1 MPVGAPLSDSDSP
14 GAAAAFGPT
23 RWSVVLAAGRSES
36 THARDALE
44 QLCRAYWYP
53 LYAFVRRQGYSPTDA
68 QDLTQEFFARLIEK
82 HYLGSVDQAK
92 GKFRSF
98 LLAALK
104 HFLANE
110 YHKAVAQKRGGHA
123 VFLSL
128 DVASAEITYAAEAAD
143 GARPDK
149 LYERRWALTLLERVL
164 ARIRAEYREA
174 GRVKLF
180 EALKP
185 ALTGERGSR
194 GYAEI
199 AQALGMSEAAVKVG
213 VHRLRQRFRQLL
225 RQEIGHTVA
234 TQSEVDEELRALFA
248 TFAG

>member
-1 MPVGAPLSDSDSP
+1 MPVGEPLSESTGS
-14 GAAAAFGPT
+14 AAVGFGPT
-23 RWSVVLAAGRSES
+23 RWSVVLAAGRSQS

-53 LYAFVRRQGYSPTDA
+53 LYAFVRRQGYGPDDA

-82 HYLGSVDQAK
+82 HYLQSVDQAK

-110 YHKAVAQKRGGHA
+110 YYKATAQKRGGRA
-123 VFLSL
+123 SIVSL
-128 DVASAEITYAAEAAD
+128 NAASAETTYAAEPAD
-143 GARPDK
+143 DASPDK
-149 LYERRWALTLLERVL
+149 LYERRWAMTLLHRVL
-164 ARIRAEYREA
+164 AQLRAEYVEA
-174 GRVKLF
+174 GRAALF
-180 EALKP
+180 EQLKP
-185 ALTGERGSR
+185 ALTGERNSR

-199 AQALGMSEAAVKVG
+199 AQSLGMSEAAIKVG

-225 RQEIGHTVA
+225 RQEIGHTVS
-234 TQSEVDEELRALFA
+234 TQAEVEEELRALFA
-248 TFAG
+248 AFAG